1 MKQYTIRKIPDY
13 VDKAAREKAEKTKSS
28 LNSVLVDALERG
40 LAVHENPPV
49 YHDMDDL
56 AGTWVKDENTEAVL
70 EEFDSIDEELWK

>member
-13 VDKAAREKAEKTKSS
+13 VDKAAREKAEKTNAS
-28 LNSVLVDALERG
+28 LNSVLVDALEKG

-56 AGTWVKDENTEAVL
+56 AGSWVHDTETEAAL
-70 EEFDSIDEELWK
+70 KEFDTIDEELWK